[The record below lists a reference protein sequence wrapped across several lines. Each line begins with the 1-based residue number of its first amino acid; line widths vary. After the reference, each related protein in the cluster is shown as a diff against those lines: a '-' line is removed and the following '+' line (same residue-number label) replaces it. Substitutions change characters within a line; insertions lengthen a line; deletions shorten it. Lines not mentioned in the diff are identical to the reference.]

1 MLYKLSRYLVSCV
14 DELYR
19 KYNHP
24 CFPIVGDFNSLDCN
38 LFNKY
43 LHLNQLVINPTR
55 GENILDKIFTNK
67 SDFFDIPV
75 TLPPLGRSDHVCIH
89 LKPKHR
95 QTSLSTIA
103 PVMRRNLCDSVI
115 DQIGFDLVH
124 VRWVDMFRLDDVQSQ
139 ADFFILLCYPLLI
152 NMHQ

>member
-1 MLYKLSRYLVSCV
+1 MLLSRPLSIVIVAVLYCPPWYNADLCSKLSRYLVNCV
-14 DELYR
+14 DELHR
-19 KYNHP
+19 KYNH
-24 CFPIVGDFNSLDCN
+24 
-38 LFNKY
+38 
-43 LHLNQLVINPTR
+43 
-55 GENILDKIFTNK
+55 K

-139 ADFFILLCYPLLI
+139 ADFFLFYCVIHC
-152 NMHQ
+152 